1 MLYLQ
6 KKLGTICAESCGSLN
21 LNLNLILNQIL
32 ILILIGYRL

>member
-6 KKLGTICAESCGSLN
+6 NKLGTICAESCGSLN

>member
-6 KKLGTICAESCGSLN
+6 NKLGTICAESCGSLN
-21 LNLNLILNQIL
+21 LNLILNLIL